1 MTKPLYI
8 LSPCGTSVL
17 TNCDV
22 PDQQKR
28 LIYAH
33 SNKKNP
39 DDIPARDRT
48 ALEDIIARADRQL
61 RGADP
66 ARAAELSAEINCLSR
81 IQRPIHAP
89 PVTHQLI
96 CTDTW
101 LGEQSA
107 RLIQQWWQK
116 QGDTVML
123 ERQNDLQTSDSTSFQ
138 LAMSE
143 LVRWMDEEI
152 NQWKPTH
159 KIIFNLTGG
168 FKSIQGFLQTL
179 ASFYADETIYI
190 FETGTELISIP
201 RLPIKMETMPVMEQ
215 HLAFFRRMDN
225 EFPVSSV
232 PEAVPKIFLL
242 IMDGEVDLSPWGEL
256 VWKQVKREIYE
267 QEIHD
272 PPCELVQFGPD
283 FRKSIRGLDPHRRY
297 EINKKID
304 ELCRFQYTNQQGNPV
319 NLQSLDVKAIKGG
332 QQGASTHEC
341 DAWHDQDARRIFMH
355 YERQDGAK
363 MLILDQLG
371 KALH

>member
-8 LSPCGTSVL
+8 LSPCGTSLL
-17 TNCDV
+17 TNSA
-22 PDQQKR
+22 PAELKPF
-28 LIYAH
+28 IYKN
-33 SNKKNP
+33 SNKKQP
-39 DDIPARDRT
+39 DEVQAEER
-48 ALEDIIARADRQL
+48 ASLEQIISQAEEQLLKAD
-61 RGADP
+61 AP
-66 ARAAELSAEINCLSR
+66 RAAGLSAELNCLTRFLESR
-81 IQRPIHAP
+81 PNTRVI
-89 PVTHQLI
+89 HQLI

-101 LGEQSA
+101 LGEENA
-107 RLIQQWWQK
+107 RILEKWLVQ

-123 ERQNDLQTSDSTSFQ
+123 KRQNDLQTSDSTSFQ

-152 NQWKPTH
+152 KQWKPTH
-159 KIIFNLTGG
+159 RIIFNLTGG
-168 FKSIQGFLQTL
+168 FKSVQGFLQTL

-190 FETGTELISIP
+190 FETGSELITIP

-215 HLAFFRRMDN
+215 HLTFFRRMDN

-304 ELCRFQYTNQQGNPV
+304 ELCRFQYTSQQGNPV